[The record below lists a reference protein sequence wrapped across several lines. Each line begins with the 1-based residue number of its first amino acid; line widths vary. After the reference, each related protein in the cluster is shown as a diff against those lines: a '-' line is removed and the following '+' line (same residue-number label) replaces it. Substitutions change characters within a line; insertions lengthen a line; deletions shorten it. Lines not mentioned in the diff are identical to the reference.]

1 MIIRPYTREHS
12 HSFRIKHKKMKYK
25 HLFIIVIFAALLM
38 QGCNLEP
45 DVAPMPTFVGE
56 ANTTIAELLAMHTIG
71 SEDSYDSIPVGSNI
85 IICGYVTTSDEWG
98 NNYKYI
104 NIEDETGGIQIKI
117 DNKALYHKYQVGQRV
132 FVKCDGLVL
141 GDYRKL
147 PQLGLWANGS
157 MQAIPSFKTY
167 LYLFPDGA
175 PVDVQPSIV
184 MTSIPNANDIPATN
198 YNRLVRLEGATF
210 VEAGMATF
218 SDPGASTSH
227 DIKMSDGTT
236 ITMRTSNYATFAGE
250 TLPEGTGN
258 ITGILTR
265 YNNYVQLVISSLD
278 DLEGFT
284 TPVERQTIF
293 SVNYANAFNEGWI
306 QTGTGNPWQTMVN
319 NNFSGFYITPA
330 SGEDY
335 YLISPAINLAGI
347 DSPELSFTHRSPQGF
362 QSNTM
367 MCFYTPNYTGDVSTT
382 MWIPL
387 PLSATEGTSISV
399 NELIALPEGAQTSTF
414 RLMYHITNAP
424 SAWYLSDIK
433 ITGIK
438 R

>member
-1 MIIRPYTREHS
+1 MKNTR
-12 HSFRIKHKKMKYK
+12 
-25 HLFIIVIFAALLM
+25 HLISSLVAMAIFLA
-38 QGCNLEP
+38 GCNLEP

-56 ANTTIAELLAMHTIG
+56 ANTTIAELLAMHEIG

-104 NIEDETGGIQIKI
+104 NIEDSTGGIQIKI
-117 DNKALYHKYQVGQRV
+117 DNKALYNKYKVGQRI

-175 PVDVQPSIV
+175 PIDVQPSIV
-184 MTSIPNANDIPATN
+184 MTTIPGANNIPETH
-198 YNRLVRLEGATF
+198 YNRLVRLEGASF
-210 VEAGMATF
+210 VEAGLATF

-236 ITMRTSNYATFAGE
+236 ITLRTSNYATFASE

-265 YNNYVQLVISSLD
+265 YNNYVQLVISSLA

-284 TPVERQTIF
+284 VPVERQTVF

-306 QTGTGNPWQTMVN
+306 QTGTGNPWQTIVN
-319 NNFSGFYITPA
+319 NNFSGFYVTPD
-330 SGEDY
+330 GNEDC
-335 YLISPAINLAGI
+335 YLISPAINLTNTAE
-347 DSPELSFTHRSPQGF
+347 PELSFTHRAPQGF
-362 QSNTM
+362 DPNTM
-367 MCFYTPNYTGDVSTT
+367 MCFYTPNYTGDVNTT
-382 MWIPL
+382 LWIPL
-387 PLSATEGTSISV
+387 STSAADGTTTSV
-399 NELIALPEGAQTSTF
+399 NELFALPEGAQTSTF
-414 RLMYHITNAP
+414 RLMFHITNAP

-433 ITGIK
+433 ITGLAQ
-438 R
+438 